1 MTKLFIL
8 PFISAA
14 LLIGA
19 CAQEPSQRGQ
29 IGPVEAASQVDS
41 QGLAPRSS
49 GLDEVAAAFAFDMSG
64 AKVFVAP
71 VEIGYTK
78 RFSSVP
84 RNSYREKDYEL
95 DQKDLQQMNALLAR
109 TFAEKFLAPRNSVVV
124 ADQQEAD
131 YTLSLS
137 LEKFS
142 VAAPLEPSAWAWRVY
157 TEQSAYGVLV
167 GTLYDREGNP
177 VLRFRDRR
185 DIGEN
190 FGGPGP
196 GGRLE
201 RFTSVT
207 FWSDMRV
214 DMRRAF
220 ASLNRTLL

>member
-1 MTKLFIL
+1 MNRIFVL
-8 PFISAA
+8 PLIGLA
-14 LLIGA
+14 LLVGA
-19 CAQEPSQRGQ
+19 CAQNPSKVGESKLAVQ
-29 IGPVEAASQVDS
+29 EDS
-41 QGLAPRSS
+41 QGLVPRSS
-49 GLDEVAAAFAFDMSG
+49 SLDEVAAAFAFDMSG
-64 AKVFVAP
+64 SKVFIAP
-71 VEIGYTK
+71 VQIDYTK

-84 RNSYREKDYEL
+84 RTRYREKDYEL
-95 DQKDLQQMNALLAR
+95 DDRDLQQMNALLVK
-109 TFAEKFLAPRNSVVV
+109 TFAEKFLEPRNSVI
-124 ADQQEAD
+124 AEEQEEAD

-142 VAAPLEPSAWAWRVY
+142 VAAPLDPSPWTWRVY

-167 GTLYDREGNP
+167 GTLYDREGNA
-177 VLRFRDRR
+177 VMRFRDRR

-190 FGGPGP
+190 FGAYGP

-214 DMRRAF
+214 DMGRAF